1 MCSCFLEDYQR
12 KNSLLTAIR
21 LHYCILSDVA
31 LQTIDRKKLFKGGG
45 ERVAGAT
52 MENNRKSIGNIL
64 SEALDIITGNPM
76 IIVPYLIPVILTL
89 IGAFAAIGMFVP
101 EGVMQPD
108 FELDPGFFLDNALA
122 FVGFASI
129 FGVLSWI
136 FGVVADAFAIDITF
150 NATQEKKV
158 TLSEAWGQIGFGKI
172 LVLLIV
178 SFITLILTILGFFA
192 LCIGALI
199 VMILLIFVMQGIVI
213 DDLDIGATFSNSY
226 NIAKDNFFDILILLL
241 IFVVLGI
248 IVGMIPYIGGIL
260 AIFVGIYATVAY
272 TVLYLDRK

>member
-1 MCSCFLEDYQR
+1 M
-12 KNSLLTAIR
+12 
-21 LHYCILSDVA
+21 
-31 LQTIDRKKLFKGGG
+31 
-45 ERVAGAT
+45 AGAI

-89 IGAFAAIGMFVP
+89 IGAIVAVGVFVP
-101 EGVMQPD
+101 EGAMQPG
-108 FELDPGFFLDNALA
+108 FELDPEFFLDNALA
-122 FVGFASI
+122 LLGFVSV

-136 FGVVADAFAIDITF
+136 FGIVADAFAIDITF

-158 TLSEAWGQIGFGKI
+158 TLSEAWGHIGFGKI

-178 SFITLILTILGFFA
+178 SIITAILTILGFFL

-226 NIAKDNFFDILILLL
+226 NIAKNNFFDILILLL
-241 IFVVLGI
+241 IFLVLGF
-248 IVGMIPYIGGIL
+248 IVSMVPAIGGIL